1 VAEQQQDIVVP
12 GATPYPFKS
21 VRSRGYR
28 TLCVSAPAANFSE
41 QFGKKLYARRGD
53 PA

>member
-1 VAEQQQDIVVP
+1 MA
-12 GATPYPFKS
+12 
-21 VRSRGYR
+21 RGQLPNVLHYLR
-28 TLCVSAPAANFSE
+28 GLFRAPAANFSE